1 MNNRTTP
8 YLTRFSNLSQQKTST
23 MCVYECVCVSVYRT
37 QPQPASL
44 HPSRLQHMPISFI
57 YGQRSRTAEAGE
69 LSCENSIILARFA
82 YNLKQEIKNAFCFDN
97 LPKHFTSALRQQ
109 SFCDIFTK
117 LKCKLRWK
125 KTSLIFISLSI
136 VQSKTVVLKYHIAFN
151 PKLIIV
157 FYN

>member
-1 MNNRTTP
+1 MNYRTTP

-23 MCVYECVCVSVYRT
+23 MCVYESVCVSVYRT

-44 HPSRLQHMPISFI
+44 LPSRLQHMPISFI
-57 YGQRSRTAEAGE
+57 YGQRSRAAEAGE

-125 KTSLIFISLSI
+125 NLINIY
-136 VQSKTVVLKYHIAFN
+136 QSFNCTIKNCCTQVLH
-151 PKLIIV
+151 LIL
-157 FYN
+157 N